1 MGNPN
6 NAATRLHT
14 IISTLKRM
22 PGTNPCVTS
31 FAAVLQVPANNALLL
46 ERVGRVATLVRRSRE
61 QALASGISASDPHL
75 EWLPVVEAAFYNLNL
90 AGNLAS
96 FTEKIDAVNLE
107 RLRFCGLQI
116 ADRFGEPEL
125 AKEEIAR
132 VAREIEELIAE
143 IKESPIDENA
153 RQYALHHLFQIAQAL
168 REYELF
174 GAERIREEAST
185 AIGSAFFQ
193 YKDAQG
199 VGTKYWDLISKVCV
213 LLQTG
218 AAVVYIEQF
227 TRSLLGK

>member
-1 MGNPN
+1 MRHILRGRASSSRQQRAPLG
-6 NAATRLHT
+6 AGWSGGHACA
-14 IISTLKRM
+14 TLK
-22 PGTNPCVTS
+22 GTGTRIWYQR
-31 FAAVLQVPANNALLL
+31 L
-46 ERVGRVATLVRRSRE
+46 R
-61 QALASGISASDPHL
+61 PHL